1 MTGQLKEGISRV
13 QASQPPR
20 PAQTQALNQGM
31 YMGNYVAFTD
41 CLLVMSQLTT
51 AAITNR
57 SEFPMNIP
65 QPELS

>member
-51 AAITNR
+51 ATNR